1 MKTGFKVIEAMTQ
14 NPIKIGSNATLRN
27 AANLMAE
34 MHVGSLLVEENKKII
49 GVMSEQDIVRKA
61 VAKGNAGRFLVKH
74 VMERELITISPEKDI
89 FEAIT
94 LMRDYNIRHLPVMH
108 DGKFYGLVT
117 AKDIL
122 KIEPDLF
129 ELMVDKIELKEEKRK
144 PIYNISEREG
154 ICELCGEYSEEI
166 IPVDGSLMCS
176 RCREI

>member
-1 MKTGFKVIEAMTQ
+1 M
-14 NPIKIGSNATLRN
+14 
-27 AANLMAE
+27 
-34 MHVGSLLVEENKKII
+34 EEK
-49 GVMSEQDIVRKA
+49 
-61 VAKGNAGRFLVKH
+61 
-74 VMERELITISPEKDI
+74 LITISPEKDI

-94 LMRDYNIRHLPVMH
+94 VMRDNNIRHLPVMQ

-117 AKDIL
+117 TKDIL

-129 ELMVDKIELKEEKRK
+129 ELMVDRIELKEEKRK

-166 IPVDGSLMCS
+166 MPFDGSLMCS

>member
-14 NPIKIGSNATLRN
+14 NPIKIGANATLRN
-27 AANLMAE
+27 AANLMAD
-34 MHVGSLLVEENKKII
+34 MHVGSLLVEHNKKIV

-61 VAKGNAGRFLVKH
+61 VAKGNVGKFLVKH
-74 VMERELITISPEKDI
+74 IMEEELITISPEKDI

-94 LMRDYNIRHLPVMH
+94 VMRDNNIRHLPVMQ

-117 AKDIL
+117 TKDIL

-129 ELMVDKIELKEEKRK
+129 ELMVDRIELKEEKRK

-166 IPVDGSLMCS
+166 QPRDGSLMCS